1 MKRLSLTKA
10 FLLILAVGIVT
21 GAALARRYAR
31 SRVENPSSWRSLN
44 QPVRDTSAEEYAVYS
59 TIIDKL
65 HHEDRLRLFLV
76 RDHTAPCLRNNEWC
90 SDKQLRDRLPQLKPE
105 TLDDYL
111 TQNHGSAG
119 LSKSF
124 NLQRPALMLSD
135 HDLSTMLIT
144 TKLKVNFAPLSSR
157 KINWNVFYDRY
168 PLAPGLISLSR
179 VGFDSQLKQALVYE
193 EIQANDNG
201 TWGRYLVLTRESGEW
216 LISHQAGPR
225 GWVITS
231 KIDYWFPEEPMPSV
245 QHGELGTLK
254 GRILDA
260 KAEGLDEVQLSV
272 LICGWDIGN
281 LREALQRDT
290 VMLADVVDKKTFAYR
305 DDLKTWYRFKIVN
318 TLSEKPRPKYA
329 TYSWF
334 PDPPEEM
341 KPLDEGEFVMVE
353 TNGQME
359 IEGVR
364 VTQRSNSVRYS
375 VGSTYLI
382 FLYLDRVK
390 RVAVRAGTEPTG
402 VFLVGKD
409 GTFKAYIDSP
419 HPLRDQLARRFGNS
433 VENLRRA
440 LQNRA
445 R

>member
-1 MKRLSLTKA
+1 MR
-10 FLLILAVGIVT
+10 G
-21 GAALARRYAR
+21 
-31 SRVENPSSWRSLN
+31 RVETPSSWRSLD
-44 QPVRDTSAEEYAVYS
+44 QPIRNTSAEEYAVYS
-59 TIIDKL
+59 AIIDQL
-65 HHEDRLRLFLV
+65 HDEDRLRLFLV

-90 SDKQLRDRLPQLKPE
+90 SDRQIRDRLPHLKRE
-105 TLDDYL
+105 TLADYL
-111 TQNHGSAG
+111 TQNRESAG

-124 NLQRPALMLSD
+124 NLQRPAVMLSD

-157 KINWNVFYDRY
+157 KINWSVFYDRY

-179 VGFDSQLKQALVYE
+179 VGFDSQMTQALVYE

-201 TWGRYLVLTRESGEW
+201 TWGRYLVLTRETGEW
-216 LISHQAGPR
+216 LISHTAGPR

-245 QHGELGTLK
+245 QHGELATLK

-260 KAEGLDEVQLSV
+260 KAEGLDEIQLSV
-272 LICGWDIGN
+272 VICGWNIGN
-281 LREALQRDT
+281 LQEALQRDT
-290 VMLADVVDKKTFAYR
+290 VILADVVDKKTLAYR
-305 DDLKTWYRFKIVN
+305 DDLRTWYRFKIVD
-318 TLSEKPRPKYA
+318 TLSEKPVPKYP

-341 KPLDEGEFVMVE
+341 KPLGEDEFVMVE

-359 IEGVR
+359 IDGVR
-364 VTQRSNSVRYS
+364 VTQLSNSVLYS

-382 FLYLDRVK
+382 FLQLDRGK

-402 VFLVGKD
+402 VFLVAKD
-409 GTFKAYIDSP
+409 GTFKAYIDGP
-419 HPLRDQLARRFGNS
+419 YPLRDELASQYGNS
-433 VENLRRA
+433 IDNLRKA
-440 LQNRA
+440 LKTLTPAKRPEIKTAND
-445 R
+445 